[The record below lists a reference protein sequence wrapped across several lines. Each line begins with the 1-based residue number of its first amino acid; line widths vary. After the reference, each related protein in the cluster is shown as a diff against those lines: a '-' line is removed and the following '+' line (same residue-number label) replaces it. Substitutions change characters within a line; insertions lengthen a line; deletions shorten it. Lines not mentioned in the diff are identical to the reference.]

1 MSYAYS
7 IIGIKRKNNSQIMR
21 EEFGHEYLKIVTLEK
36 VYSLI
41 NMQYDT
47 YIINSYQDTYINTL
61 LKEMEAVIYLLK
73 QMYQSS
79 VTSIKINAEIS
90 KNLNL
95 IK

>member
-1 MSYAYS
+1 
-7 IIGIKRKNNSQIMR
+7 MR

-61 LKEMEAVIYLLK
+61 IKEMEAVIYLLK
-73 QMYQSS
+73 QIYHSS
-79 VTSIKINAEIS
+79 VTSIKIDAEIS
-90 KNLNL
+90 KDLNI